1 MKIKKLLNSMN
12 GFSLV
17 EMTVVLALMG
27 AAAVGVMKMTETAN
41 KAGKNIETKD
51 EISQLNNR
59 INDIL
64 KNPTNCQ
71 ASLGGR
77 TLNSPAPFIH
87 QVIGGAIVPKYTAEG
102 ATPANPNKV
111 SIDSMIIT
119 AIDLNGTNGSQ
130 ALATLRVG
138 YRKPNIGS
146 VGGQVLNKEILINA
160 NLCLKNF
167 IQIPSTALISTL
179 MGQCINGSRLVDGP
193 HTWGAIQWAICQDCT
208 NAITSNKIQSC
219 QSQGSGGGVDISSL
233 TELTCATQG
242 GVWDNATS
250 SCDTGNA
257 SCTALGGTYDA
268 TTDNCSIGAGAGSLQ
283 AKLCAVEAK
292 LLAETLDGGTTT
304 MCVPNVAVS
313 GTGLVNGNHTKKQC
327 TSSGGTIQ
335 ADFCKFPAANCPG
348 GWLQYNGWSNWLGGS
363 ATGSGQGYRTICGHS
378 CDGSSC
384 TNPTISFSAFAPW
397 QNCSYQSCA
406 YQSSLSCIRQYT
418 PHNLPASRSVIGC
431 Y

>member
-71 ASLGGR
+71 ASLGDR
-77 TLNSPAPFIH
+77 TLNSTVPIIN
-87 QVIGGAIVPKYTAEG
+87 QVINTEYLQKYTAEG
-102 ATPANPNKV
+102 ASPANPNKV

-119 AIDLNGTNGSQ
+119 DIDHNGSDGSQ

-138 YRKPNIGS
+138 YRKPNVGAI
-146 VGGQVLNKEILINA
+146 GGQVLNKDILINA

-167 IQIPSTALISTL
+167 IQIPIAAPLSALTN
-179 MGQCINGSRLVDGP
+179 QCPNPSRLVDGP
-193 HTWGAIQWAICQDCT
+193 HTWGAGASARRWAICQDC
-208 NAITSNKIQSC
+208 NGAITSNTIQSC

-233 TELTCATQG
+233 TELTCSTQG
-242 GVWDNATS
+242 GVWDNLTS
-250 SCDTGNA
+250 SCDTDDSTGLA

-268 TTDNCSIGAGAGSLQ
+268 DSN
-283 AKLCAVEAK
+283 
-292 LLAETLDGGTTT
+292 
-304 MCVPNVAVS
+304 
-313 GTGLVNGNHTKKQC
+313 QC
-327 TSSGGTIQ
+327 TFGGVALSQFIQ
-335 ADFCKFPAANCPG
+335 NTV
-348 GWLQYNGWSNWLGGS
+348 LN
-363 ATGSGQGYRTICGHS
+363 
-378 CDGSSC
+378 
-384 TNPTISFSAFAPW
+384 
-397 QNCSYQSCA
+397 
-406 YQSSLSCIRQYT
+406 
-418 PHNLPASRSVIGC
+418 NLPACIVTSSACGGMYPNKTGSYVMRLDVTVETRSCSSHYRNFIGNTFNRTCTCIGNGCTCDTGQVGGYTRQSPFNVCTTTGSTVIQQNDPANRC
-431 Y
+431 CK